1 MVKNNLSGF
10 YKNIHASSNRQIFH
24 KLFNT
29 HLFLNGINSITQHII
44 QDNIINELEK
54 KIFIYNRPE

>member
-10 YKNIHASSNRQIFH
+10 YKNIHTSSNRQIFH

-29 HLFLNGINSITQHII
+29 HLFLNGINSIARHII
-44 QDNIINELEK
+44 HHDTMGELEK